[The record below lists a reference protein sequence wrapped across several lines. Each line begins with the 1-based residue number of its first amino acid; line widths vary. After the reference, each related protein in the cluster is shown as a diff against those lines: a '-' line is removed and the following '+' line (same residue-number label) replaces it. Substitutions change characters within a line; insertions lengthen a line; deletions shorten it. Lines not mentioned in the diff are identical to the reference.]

1 MSKNR
6 RKYKPATSI
15 LIVMWLM
22 TVIAVVDSYASLNG
36 RNGFSGNPSTN
47 GGATCAVCHTSG
59 ATVPIVTLTGPT
71 VVDAG
76 TTNGYTVTITGG
88 PAQTGGVN
96 ISVSDFVGQLA
107 PSDLELHL
115 IGNEL
120 SHVAPKSFVGNTVTF
135 SFQWTAPAYNTTTT
149 LYAAGNS
156 SNGQLDLLS
165 DGVNTHSL
173 EVTVQNGTQPPPPED
188 NPPVG
193 DIQLEEYVSGLISP
207 VAVTHAGDSRLF
219 VVERPGY
226 IRIIEGNGNLLAT
239 PFLDIAGQVDSS
251 SGEMGLLGL
260 AFHPNYN
267 TNGYFYVYYTRD
279 PGTGLDRS
287 RVARFQVSANPD
299 VANPNSEV
307 VIMEFEQPYANHNG
321 GDLHF
326 GPDGFLYVASGD
338 GGSGGDPQNFGQR
351 SDTLLGKLLRI
362 DVDAKPSGI
371 DGPDCE
377 ISGNANYRIPPS
389 NAFSDGPG
397 GQGCDEIYAS
407 GLRNPWRFSF
417 DKQTGD
423 LWIADVGQNNFEEI
437 NFVLSGAAG
446 GLNFGWRCYE
456 GNNGFNLSGCTS
468 EYFSPVHTFSHAD
481 GNCSVTGGFV
491 YRGSINPAF
500 EGHYFF
506 TDFCNTAIR
515 TLSGPP
521 GERTLSQVLPAGEIS
536 TPSSFGEDV
545 NGELYITSLN
555 GGRLYKVNGP
565 LAVTLDADKT
575 SPALLASVG
584 TVQWTATASGGSGS
598 SEYQFWLRDPS
609 GPWAMVQAYGPDNT
623 FDWTPPSAG
632 NWLVAVRARN
642 QGSPAALE
650 ADTARSF
657 QVINEAPVTSVSLS
671 ANKTSPAP
679 LATVGT
685 VQWTATASGGSGSSE
700 YQFWLRGP
708 SGPWAMVQAYGPDNT
723 FDWTPPSAGNWL
735 VAVRARNQ
743 GSPAALEADTARFFQ
758 VINEAPVT
766 SVSLSAN
773 KTSPAPLA
781 TVGTVQWT
789 ATASGGSGSSEYQ
802 FWLRDPSG
810 PWAMVQAYGPDN
822 TFDWTPPS
830 AGNWLVAVRARNQ
843 GSPAVLEADTA
854 RFFQVIN
861 EAPVTPV
868 TSVSLSANKTSP
880 ASLATVGTV
889 QWTATASGGSGSSEY
904 QFWLRDPSGP
914 WAMVQA
920 YGPDNTFDWTPPS
933 AGNWLVA
940 VRARNQGSPAV
951 LEADTASWFE
961 IISP

>member
-1 MSKNR
+1 MR
-6 RKYKPATSI
+6 RLPYIGGDRTYRHS
-15 LIVMWLM
+15 
-22 TVIAVVDSYASLNG
+22 NG
-36 RNGFSGNPSTN
+36 TH
-47 GGATCAVCHTSG
+47 GG
-59 ATVPIVTLTGPT
+59 
-71 VVDAG
+71 VDAG
-76 TTNGYTVTITGG
+76 TTNAYTVTITGG

-107 PSDLELHL
+107 PSDLDLHL

-135 SFQWTAPAYNTTTT
+135 SFQWTAPAYNITTT

-173 EVTVQNGTQPPPPED
+173 EVTVQNGTQPPPPEN

-226 IRIIEGNGNLLAT
+226 IRVIEGNGNLLAT

-260 AFHPNYN
+260 TFHPNYN

-279 PGTGLDRS
+279 PGPGLDRT
-287 RVARFQVSANPD
+287 RVARFQASANPD

-326 GPDGFLYVASGD
+326 GPDGYLYIASGD
-338 GGSGGDPQNFGQR
+338 GGSGGDPQNYGQR
-351 SDTLLGKLLRI
+351 SDTLLGKILRI
-362 DVDAKPSGI
+362 DVDAPPGEN

-389 NAFSDGPG
+389 NAFNDGSG
-397 GQGCDEIYAS
+397 GQGCDEIYTT

-456 GNNGFNLSGCTS
+456 GNSGFNLSGCTE

-491 YRGSINPAF
+491 YRGSINPGL

-521 GERTLSQVLPAGEIS
+521 GDRTLSQVLPAGEIS

-545 NGELYITSLN
+545 NGELYIVSLN

-565 LAVTLDADKT
+565 LEVTLEADKS
-575 SPALLASVG
+575 SPAPLATVG
-584 TVQWTATASGGSGS
+584 TVRWTASASGGSGS
-598 SEYQFWLRDPS
+598 YDYQFWVRDLA
-609 GPWAMVQAYGPDNT
+609 GNWAIAQAFGNGDT
-623 FDWTPPSAG
+623 FDWIPSAAG
-632 NWLVAVRARN
+632 NWSVVVWAKNL
-642 QGSPAALE
+642 GSPAQYE
-650 ADTARSF
+650 AYQGVGF
-657 QVINEAPVTSVSLS
+657 QVLNEQPVTAVSLS

-685 VQWTATASGGSGSSE
+685 VRWTASASGGSGSYD
-700 YQFWLRGP
+700 YQFWVRDLAGN
-708 SGPWAMVQAYGPDNT
+708 WAIAQAFGNGDT
-723 FDWTPPSAGNWL
+723 FDWIPSAAGNWSVVVWAKNL
-735 VAVRARNQ
+735 GSSAQYEAYQ
-743 GSPAALEADTARFFQ
+743 GVGFQ
-758 VINEAPVT
+758 VLNEQPVT
-766 SVSLSAN
+766 AVSLSAN

-781 TVGTVQWT
+781 TVGTVRWT
-789 ATASGGSGSSEYQ
+789 ASASGGSGSYDYQ
-802 FWLRDPSG
+802 FWVRDLAG
-810 PWAMVQAYGPDN
+810 NWAIAQAFGNGD
-822 TFDWTPPS
+822 TFDWIPS
-830 AGNWLVAVRARNQ
+830 AAGNWSVVVWAKNL
-843 GSPAVLEADTA
+843 GSPAQYEA
-854 RFFQVIN
+854 
-861 EAPVTPV
+861 
-868 TSVSLSANKTSP
+868 
-880 ASLATVGTV
+880 
-889 QWTATASGGSGSSEY
+889 Y
-904 QFWLRDPSGP
+904 QGVEFR
-914 WAMVQA
+914 VV
-920 YGPDNTFDWTPPS
+920 N
-933 AGNWLVA
+933 
-940 VRARNQGSPAV
+940 
-951 LEADTASWFE
+951 
-961 IISP
+961 